1 MLSRNWVA
9 DPVILFIDHSGI
21 YGVLFRGDL
30 ASFFLAVILFIAKT
44 LRQPVLAAGNEAL
57 EQTPQP
63 TDGGDLFP
71 ASLAPFRLGSS
82 GSESSLPGHL
92 LNRELTGKGQIK
104 LNVKLSTREDRDI
117 PDNNPLYY
125 LQQDLKGYAD
135 IAEKCRHGLPN
146 GEDVFE
152 FRETMQAGAQE
163 DIAQTI
169 MEQLRRRQGPNKALK
184 EGVRAELRYLK
195 ETYHSFLEEMPNA
208 KEDETQ
214 QENPPETVEE
224 QFDKLPPE
232 EKRIQAKTIERYAV
246 LMFRAGVRLFRALW
260 EESLPLAPDLDS
272 EEEAGELPHPQ
283 PEDRPTLT
291 LEHLREQARDLQV
304 DLRRQIVNI
313 DYVLAY
319 TEGPEI
325 PLQEVIGRLL
335 LHTFPCFRVIL
346 TMLVNN
352 ANCGRDPT
360 LFDRVNSLTSRL
372 CEIDVRF
379 SRDTI
384 LSIANDLRQLDADYA
399 HLLETNGIEDESGND
414 MSDMDTD
421 SDI

>member
-1 MLSRNWVA
+1 M
-9 DPVILFIDHSGI
+9 
-21 YGVLFRGDL
+21 
-30 ASFFLAVILFIAKT
+30 
-44 LRQPVLAAGNEAL
+44 
-57 EQTPQP
+57 
-63 TDGGDLFP
+63 
-71 ASLAPFRLGSS
+71 
-82 GSESSLPGHL
+82 
-92 LNRELTGKGQIK
+92 
-104 LNVKLSTREDRDI
+104 
-117 PDNNPLYY
+117 
-125 LQQDLKGYAD
+125 
-135 IAEKCRHGLPN
+135 
-146 GEDVFE
+146 
-152 FRETMQAGAQE
+152 
-163 DIAQTI
+163 
-169 MEQLRRRQGPNKALK
+169 
-184 EGVRAELRYLK
+184 
-195 ETYHSFLEEMPNA
+195 
-208 KEDETQ
+208 
-214 QENPPETVEE
+214 
-224 QFDKLPPE
+224 
-232 EKRIQAKTIERYAV
+232 
-246 LMFRAGVRLFRALW
+246 
-260 EESLPLAPDLDS
+260 
-272 EEEAGELPHPQ
+272 
-283 PEDRPTLT
+283 
-291 LEHLREQARDLQV
+291 REQARDLQV